1 MEQESATI
9 AVGHFANGCNC
20 SQAVLASFAQRLGLD
35 TPTAIRLA
43 TGFGVG
49 MARGGACGA
58 VTGAVMV
65 LGLAGGGGGPGG
77 AAAKTATYARV
88 QEFYDQFIDRHGTII
103 CRDLLGV
110 DPSTPQGL
118 EQARREQRFQ
128 TVCTRFVADA
138 ASLVETMLQPGN

>member
-1 MEQESATI
+1 MEQEISAI
-9 AVGHFANGCNC
+9 AVGHFASGCNC
-20 SQAVLASFAQRLGLD
+20 SQAVLASFAQRLGLE
-35 TPTAIRLA
+35 TPMAIRLA

-88 QEFYDQFIDRHGTII
+88 KEFYDQFIDRHGSII

-128 TVCTRFVADA
+128 TICSKFVADA
-138 ASLVETMLQPGN
+138 AALVETMLRPGN